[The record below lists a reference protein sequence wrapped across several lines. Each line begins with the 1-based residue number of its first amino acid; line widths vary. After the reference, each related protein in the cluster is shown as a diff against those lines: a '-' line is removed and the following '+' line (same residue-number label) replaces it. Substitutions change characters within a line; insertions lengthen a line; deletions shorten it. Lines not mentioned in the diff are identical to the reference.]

1 MKFATGQILATQN
14 VLSNNL
20 QKMIWN
26 KDYQQTIVPITSIW
40 TNLQTSDP
48 DRIVAK
54 ITSNQDMIILKKKT
68 VCEITYQEQVQ
79 LVNNFVLKNKSE
91 IKLIR
96 YNYLHKCLELLSAQF
111 ANFTKHWSWTTNCKQ
126 TIRNKNCKKLP
137 QNNWLQ
143 KTCQE
148 RHRSGTAMFKICKK
162 FVWSKNS

>member
-1 MKFATGQILATQN
+1 MDQFAN
-14 VLSNNL
+14 KWPRSNCCKN
-20 QKMIWN
+20 
-26 KDYQQTIVPITSIW
+26 YQQPRY
-40 TNLQTSDP
+40 DHFEE
-48 DRIVAK
+48 
-54 ITSNQDMIILKKKT
+54 KKT